1 MSLSEE
7 NIFSC
12 DKCGA
17 CCCHI
22 STILE
27 LQEYDLGNGV
37 CKFFDISTKEC
48 KIYNT
53 RPLVCRVDEMFEEKY
68 KSLMSKKDFYK
79 KNLEI
84 CEMLKKGEI

>member
-1 MSLSEE
+1 MSWNKGS
-7 NIFSC
+7 FPC

-22 STILE
+22 STIPE

-37 CKFFDISTKEC
+37 CKFFDTSTKEC

-53 RPLVCRVDEMFEEKY
+53 RPLVCRVDEMFESRY
-68 KSLMSKKDFYK
+68 KNLMSKEIFYQ

-84 CEMLKKGEI
+84 CKQLKEQKL